1 MTNGVHAAMQG
12 VQPTFRE
19 PMLESASANPECV
32 ELPTPDDPML
42 TLRKR
47 RDLSVRRTLRLTSY
61 DRVNLDRV
69 SHRPIVSV
77 EERRG
82 AR

>member
-1 MTNGVHAAMQG
+1 

-19 PMLESASANPECV
+19 PMLDSAPANPECV

-42 TLRKR
+42 PLRKR
-47 RDLSVRRTLRLTSY
+47 RDLTVRPTLRLTSY
-61 DRVNLDRV
+61 DRVNLNRV
-69 SHRPIVSV
+69 AHRPIVAV
-77 EERRG
+77 EQRRG